1 MQAKK
6 SKCTCNI
13 KIPSDKTMRPTTKYF
28 KMNSPVYKGNPVLNA
43 QKKCLMILSCT
54 YLMQDL

>member
-1 MQAKK
+1 MQANN

-28 KMNSPVYKGNPVLNA
+28 KMNSPVYKGNAVLNA
-43 QKKCLMILSCT
+43 QK
-54 YLMQDL
+54 